1 MPRAASCAI
10 TRIAIV
16 HVNHELVINTFVARI
31 VLRHFQAR
39 AFEQAAVFLGD
50 FAALLRP
57 GVQATK
63 FDAQHGALKSLHAVV
78 VAREFVVVAR
88 GLSVGTRRACE
99 FRDAVVVGGQRAA
112 FTVRAE
118 VFRGIKAERGRV
130 AERSD
135 ALGAITRGMRLRR
148 VLQDA
153 QVAPRGDFA
162 DGIHVRGAA
171 VEMHGKNGASTRGDG
186 ALDETR
192 IQDLRWRDQYPRT
205 PGARRNR

>member
-1 MPRAASCAI
+1 MR
-10 TRIAIV
+10 
-16 HVNHELVINTFVARI
+16 
-31 VLRHFQAR
+31 
-39 AFEQAAVFLGD
+39 
-50 FAALLRP
+50 
-57 GVQATK
+57 
-63 FDAQHGALKSLHAVV
+63 
-78 VAREFVVVAR
+78 
-88 GLSVGTRRACE
+88 
-99 FRDAVVVGGQRAA
+99 VVVGGQRSA

-153 QVAPRGDFA
+153 QVATRGDFA

-186 ALDETR
+186 AFDETR
-192 IQDLRWRDQYPRT
+192 IQSLRWRDQYPRT